1 MKCSAVPAA
10 AAKLG
15 ERNVSEYDVI
25 VVGAGNAALCAALSA
40 HENGARTLVL
50 ERAPEEERG
59 GNSYFTAG
67 GFRFAHEGLDDVVQ
81 DILTDLSDEERDQII
96 LPPHSREFFM
106 DQMREVTRY
115 QTDEDLAQ
123 LLVDR
128 SRIALKTVGAMP
140 ARDPGHASQGRL
152 PTQGWLEENRWQ
164 GYLPYDR
171 NPEFR
176 DPEGGILGNTNNKV
190 IDRPFP
196 EHMSFLWGDTQRVHR
211 WQRLMQSRQV
221 HTRDSFIEAQLDTV
235 SFTARALLPL
245 IGKDLWFTGEAAP
258 EGTPQRLRQ
267 RALELLADWNGE
279 MNEHLPEPLIYST
292 WLRALQTRLIQDDL
306 GPLAP
311 EFTHVNPVF
320 IERVY
325 RDIDGASAW
334 CDIRQSSRVETC
346 SDIARLALDDAL
358 VWIDERYGDALESLR
373 WGDAHQATH
382 DHQIL
387 GEVPL
392 LRYFVN
398 IRQSTSGGD
407 NTLLRGMT
415 KGTGPNPFLNVHG
428 AGFRGV
434 YDFADPNSSVF
445 IISTGQ
451 SGHFLSQHYDDLAQ
465 LWRRGEYVPMS
476 LDVELARA
484 ANEGITI
491 LQPDP

>member
-1 MKCSAVPAA
+1 
-10 AAKLG
+10 
-15 ERNVSEYDVI
+15 
-25 VVGAGNAALCAALSA
+25 
-40 HENGARTLVL
+40 
-50 ERAPEEERG
+50 
-59 GNSYFTAG
+59 
-67 GFRFAHEGLDDVVQ
+67 
-81 DILTDLSDEERDQII
+81 
-96 LPPHSREFFM
+96 
-106 DQMREVTRY
+106 VT
-115 QTDEDLAQ
+115 
-123 LLVDR
+123 
-128 SRIALKTVGAMP
+128 
-140 ARDPGHASQGRL
+140 
-152 PTQGWLEENRWQ
+152 
-164 GYLPYDR
+164 
-171 NPEFR
+171 
-176 DPEGGILGNTNNKV
+176 
-190 IDRPFP
+190 
-196 EHMSFLWGDTQRVHR
+196 
-211 WQRLMQSRQV
+211 
-221 HTRDSFIEAQLDTV
+221 
-235 SFTARALLPL
+235 FTARALLPL

-325 RDIDGASAW
+325 RDIDGASSW
-334 CDIRQSSRVETC
+334 CDIRQSSRVESC